1 MECFEC
7 SEQLTA
13 IHMLE
18 TGEYTCVLC
27 HEDRCVTTQQR
38 GVKPLVQWLRDS
50 QISPGFSAAD
60 KVVGKATAF
69 LYCLLGAKAVYGKV
83 MSYSAKAVLEEHNIS
98 AQYATLT
105 EYIENRTK
113 SGMCPFEE
121 AVLEI
126 TDPEQAL
133 IAIYSKMNEWG
144 IDLKE

>member
-1 MECFEC
+1 MEIIPPKR
-7 SEQLTA
+7 LVKA
-13 IHMLE
+13 IQILE

-27 HEDRCVTTQQR
+27 SGDRYITTQQR

-69 LYCLLGAKAVYGKV
+69 LYCLLGAKAVYANV
-83 MSYSAKAVLEEHNIS
+83 MSRGARKVLETHGIY
-98 AQYATLT
+98 AQCTTLT
-105 EYIENRTK
+105 DYIENRAK
-113 SGMCPFEE
+113 NGMCPFEE

-133 IAIYSKMNEWG
+133 IAIYSKMNELG
-144 IDLKE
+144 IDVKE